1 MPNMVMSLYSIES
14 KCGLMVYSALVLD
27 LDHLSPS
34 VDELEYH
41 MDNNPL
47 YVRVKPIAGS
57 FTEKPHNYKT
67 IAITCV
73 IDISKVYQYNIVTV
87 MNLITDYSLNYGRN
101 GCLYIFVACAFFIY

>member
-1 MPNMVMSLYSIES
+1 MIN
-14 KCGLMVYSALVLD
+14 SALVVNRSGSP
-27 LDHLSPS
+27 LSPS

-57 FTEKPHNYKT
+57 FTEKPHKYKT
-67 IAITCV
+67 IAITYV

-87 MNLITDYSLNYGRN
+87 MNVTNYSLNYRRN
-101 GCLYIFVACAFFIY
+101 GCLYIFVACAFFIC